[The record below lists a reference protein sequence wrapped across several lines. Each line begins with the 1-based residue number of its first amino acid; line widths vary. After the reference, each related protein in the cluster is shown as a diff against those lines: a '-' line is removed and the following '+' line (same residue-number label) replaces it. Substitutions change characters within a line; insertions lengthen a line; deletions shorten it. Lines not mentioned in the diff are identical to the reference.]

1 MQHKLKYFCFS
12 ALMEPFLKSYYDEFK
27 YKSIDS
33 NQFKEYFLNY
43 FKDKDLSAIEWD
55 KWFHEPGMPL
65 YKPNYDQSFAIACAE
80 LSKKWVNWN
89 MESEPCPFT
98 TKVNIFIDQV
108 LFIFR
113 RQCSLIPVRSK
124 QAIYKLLYL

>member
-1 MQHKLKYFCFS
+1 
-12 ALMEPFLKSYYDEFK
+12 MEPFLKSYYDEFK

-65 YKPNYDQSFAIACAE
+65 YKPNYDQSLAIACAE

-98 TKVNIFIDQV
+98 SKVNNFIDQV
-108 LFIFR
+108 LWADY
-113 RQCSLIPVRSK
+113 
-124 QAIYKLLYL
+124 AI